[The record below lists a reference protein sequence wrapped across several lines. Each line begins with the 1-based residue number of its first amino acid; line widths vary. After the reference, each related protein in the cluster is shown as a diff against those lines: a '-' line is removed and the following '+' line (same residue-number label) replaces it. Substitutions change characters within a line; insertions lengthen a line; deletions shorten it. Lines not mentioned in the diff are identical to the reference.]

1 MTERFTQVIERW
13 GRSAVVTHRGS
24 ERAVKALLQP
34 MTPERAAEP
43 FAATE
48 LGAAS
53 ERVWRYLG
61 PAAAEI
67 DMGDLVR
74 AGEMRWRVR
83 SAAAVHVGE
92 EIAYRW
98 AALVPEESV

>member
-13 GRSAVVTHRGS
+13 GRSTAVTHRGV
-24 ERAVKALLQP
+24 RHDVKALLQP
-34 MTPERAAEP
+34 MTPERSGEP
-43 FAATE
+43 FTVTE
-48 LGAAS
+48 LGAAD

-61 PAAAEI
+61 PADTEI
-67 DMGDLVR
+67 DMGDVVT

-83 SAAAVHVGE
+83 NAAAVYVGD

-98 AALVPEESV
+98 AALVPEEQA